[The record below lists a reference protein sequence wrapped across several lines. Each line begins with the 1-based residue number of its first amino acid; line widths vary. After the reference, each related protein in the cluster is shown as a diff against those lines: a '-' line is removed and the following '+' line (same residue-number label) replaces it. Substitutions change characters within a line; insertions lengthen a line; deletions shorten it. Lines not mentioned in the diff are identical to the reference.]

1 MSILV
6 TPANSKATAQA
17 KDKRDA
23 FPSQPAD
30 MELGHLH
37 GGYMREILSIALV
50 LAVAGFF
57 VITVMAVSLA
67 LSKTVTPTETV
78 TNNQIYRGMT
88 GLKVSLPHDMKNFPV
103 ELVPLP

>member
-6 TPANSKATAQA
+6 TPVTQATAQA
-17 KDKRDA
+17 KDKRNA

-30 MELGHLH
+30 MESGHLH
-37 GGYMREILSIALV
+37 GGCMREILNIALV

-57 VITVMAVSLA
+57 VATVMALSLA
-67 LSKTVTPTETV
+67 LSKTADTATAATKS
-78 TNNQIYRGMT
+78 QIHRGMI
-88 GLKVSLPHDMKNFPV
+88 GLRVTLPSDMKNFPV